1 MGSNTD
7 ATLVGSLFS
16 TIVFGWVLRPCTRSR
31 CLGTSTRRRGRA
43 VEEEAA
49 MLADDRWI

>member
-1 MGSNTD
+1 MGSNTN

-16 TIVFGWVLRPCTRSR
+16 TIVFGWVLRPCTRSC

-43 VEEEAA
+43 VEEAA